1 MPALG
6 VRRPRQETVY
16 FVVNEWKERLI
27 SWETFDIRDLA
38 IEAAK
43 KRLMSNQDMVLVL
56 EKGPGEMSARCIRR
70 VYQKTVVCVDDAGEK
85 KY

>member
-56 EKGPGEMSARCIRR
+56 EKGPGEMSARCICR
-70 VYQKTVVCVDDAGEK
+70 VYQKTVICVDEVNG
-85 KY
+85 